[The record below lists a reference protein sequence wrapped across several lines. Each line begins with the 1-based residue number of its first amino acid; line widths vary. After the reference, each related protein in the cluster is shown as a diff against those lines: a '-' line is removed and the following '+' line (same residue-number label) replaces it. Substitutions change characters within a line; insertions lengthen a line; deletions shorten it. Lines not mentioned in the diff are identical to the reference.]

1 MSILNKLFG
10 QKPRTVAPGKIPR
23 FKVTLDGIPFEGC
36 HYEIYPISGSAKA
49 GDGGEGFIAGGSGGN
64 AMSLSIGTP
73 TFSARVYDWS
83 TDDFQKHLNWLANSQ
98 AYGNYSDESIRM
110 FSLAAMICRN
120 NLVVE
125 MNCTTYKVV
134 KAQ

>member
-1 MSILNKLFG
+1 MSILSRLFG
-10 QKPRTVAPGKIPR
+10 EKRTVAPGKIPR
-23 FKVTLDGIPFEGC
+23 FIVTLDGIEFEGC
-36 HYEIYPISGSAKA
+36 HYEIHPISGSAKA

-73 TFSARVYDWS
+73 TYSARIYDWS
-83 TDDFQKHLNWLANSQ
+83 TEDFQKDLNRRANSEDEGD
-98 AYGNYSDESIRM
+98 YDNESIRM
-110 FSLAAMICRN
+110 FSREAMICRN

-125 MNCTTYKVV
+125 MNCTAYKVA